1 MESVRYP
8 SDARSPTRRGG
19 TVARVTL
26 QEYIAEAR
34 ARINERAYDQAIA
47 ICRDILRRYP
57 THIKTYQVLG
67 EACLEKGD
75 FDEAE
80 SIFKRLLGQADPENF
95 VAYAGLGVIREEQG
109 QYAEA
114 IWYMERAFELIPNRD
129 EVRSTLRRLYGKR
142 DGTEPTRIKLNKAA
156 LARLYARGGQFR
168 QAIQELRTLLSQ
180 EPYLDRIDLKLSLAE
195 TLWRDEQREQAAE
208 MSRQVLEI
216 CPNCLKAM
224 LLVGQIQLSKGQTQS
239 GRDILN
245 ETRRLDPENIAAQA
259 LFESQSPMPLTTVRI
274 PRMPL
279 EPDEEIVPLE
289 AAADTTTGESETLLE
304 SAATEV
310 LADQA
315 AVEEELP
322 WEQAPPEAP
331 SAEPVVKETPPAEEG
346 MAGVSVDE
354 EAEGAPGDAPT
365 ASEAVEQIVIERQ
378 VVLDQAMPEDAAVSS
393 EALPAEETIEDAI
406 DEAVALLE
414 DVPRVAG
421 AVAEVAT
428 EGQALPGGAPTA
440 AGILE
445 AAPPCEP
452 AVVEEEPSAVE
463 TTEET
468 VSGEAPS
475 FSRIPTAQE
484 ASEEVAQEDE
494 EPFKEARL
502 SSDGAPGDDET
513 LVEITREE
521 EVITNHTSP
530 ALAPVT
536 PLESLSEV
544 ERLKVHLEQMPKD
557 HETRL
562 LLARAY
568 RDQEQMKLAL
578 EQYGRLMRSKR
589 SVLSEALQDVESI
602 VASRPENLDA
612 HELLADLYAKNGQ
625 LQEAVDRYRWIL
637 RRLEA
642 ETE

>member
-1 MESVRYP
+1 
-8 SDARSPTRRGG
+8 
-19 TVARVTL
+19 VARVTL

-57 THIKTYQVLG
+57 THIRTYQVLG

-75 FDEAE
+75 FAEAE

-168 QAIQELRTLLSQ
+168 QAIQEFRTLLSQ
-180 EPYLDRIDLKLSLAE
+180 EPYLDRVDLKLSLAE
-195 TLWRDEQREQAAE
+195 TLWRDGQREQAAE

-216 CPNCLKAM
+216 CTNCLKAM
-224 LLVGQIQLSKGQTQS
+224 LLVGQIQLSKGQIDS
-239 GRDILN
+239 GKDILD

-259 LFESQSPMPLTTVRI
+259 LFESQSPVPLTTVRI

-279 EPDEEIVPLE
+279 EPEEEIAPLE
-289 AAADTTTGESETLLE
+289 AAVDIATAESETLLE
-304 SAATEV
+304 DMATEE
-310 LADQA
+310 LADGA
-315 AVEEELP
+315 VVEEEPP
-322 WEQAPPEAP
+322 WKQASPEAP
-331 SAEPVVKETPPAEEG
+331 IAEAVIQETPHPEEG
-346 MAGVSVDE
+346 IAGVSVDE
-354 EAEGAPGDAPT
+354 EAEGVLGDAPN
-365 ASEAVEQIVIERQ
+365 AAEAVEQIVTEGQ
-378 VVLDQAMPEDAAVSS
+378 VVHDQAPGAAEILEQAMPEDAAVSG
-393 EALPAEETIEDAI
+393 EAPPSAEPIEERAE
-406 DEAVALLE
+406 EAVALLE
-414 DVPRVAG
+414 EMPSVAG
-421 AVAEVAT
+421 AVSKVAT
-428 EGQALPGGAPTA
+428 EGEALAEGALKVA
-440 AGILE
+440 SILE
-445 AAPPCEP
+445 GPPPDEP
-452 AVVEEEPSAVE
+452 AVVEGEPSAVE
-463 TTEET
+463 ATEET

-475 FSRIPTAQE
+475 FLGITTAQE
-484 ASEEVAQEDE
+484 ASEEIAQEDE
-494 EPFKEARL
+494 EPLEEARL
-502 SSDGAPGDDET
+502 YSDGALSDDET
-513 LVEITREE
+513 VAETAPEE
-521 EVITNHTSP
+521 EVIADHTSP

-536 PLESLSEV
+536 PVESLSEV
-544 ERLKVHLEQMPKD
+544 ERLKVHVEQMPKD

-578 EQYGRLMRSKR
+578 EQYSRLVRSKR
-589 SVLSEALQDVESI
+589 SVLSEALHDVESI

-612 HELLADLYAKNGQ
+612 HELLAEGAGSKALWHS
-625 LQEAVDRYRWIL
+625 LRETIL
-637 RRLEA
+637 RGLGRAHHLESSGSA
-642 ETE
+642 CG